1 MRKSNKIY
9 VDTGNL
15 VGSLKANYLII
26 SYLGCN
32 KSATLLSVF
41 RQKRA
46 QKTSQSLRQGGLKFK
61 YEKKRLY

>member
-1 MRKSNKIY
+1 MLKSRKIY

-15 VGSLKANYLII
+15 S
-26 SYLGCN
+26 
-32 KSATLLSVF
+32 KSHYYVYDYQLFRIRKFATLLSIF

-61 YEKKRLY
+61 YEKKRFY